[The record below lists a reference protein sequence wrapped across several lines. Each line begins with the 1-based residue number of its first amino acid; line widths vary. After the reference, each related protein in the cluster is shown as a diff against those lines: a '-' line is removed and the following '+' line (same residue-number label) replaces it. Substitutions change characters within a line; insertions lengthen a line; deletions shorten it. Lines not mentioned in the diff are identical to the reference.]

1 MKDLKI
7 NRFPRQAEDGWWSRE
22 RTLVLALFIATAL
35 AFYLCYVL
43 ARPFLPALA
52 WALTLAVVA
61 HPLRDWIARRIF
73 RPNLASVLA
82 VVLVAATVVAPG
94 LFVTQRLVRESM
106 RVVEIIETEAVSGRW
121 HAIIQRNPHL

>member
-82 VVLVAATVVAPG
+82 VVLVAATVVARDSLSRSVWCVSPC
-94 LFVTQRLVRESM
+94 ES
-106 RVVEIIETEAVSGRW
+106 
-121 HAIIQRNPHL
+121 